1 MHLRE
6 AEAHESDAIYA
17 IGFDAW
23 NDGLS
28 YEKYLAACRGSKK
41 YQAGTWYV
49 LIENEQILSSL
60 VVYQNLFGLQ
70 DGCFGIGSVATLPS
84 FRGKGYDSN
93 LVNLVKADL
102 FAQQNCKAIFL
113 HSDIDHQ
120 FYSRFGFIAIEGSD
134 CMYALSGS
142 FGFDSSIPSYF

>member
-6 AEAHESDAIYA
+6 AEVHELDAIYS

-23 NDGLS
+23 SDGLS
-28 YEKYLAACRGSKK
+28 YEKYLSACRSSKK

-60 VVYQNLFGLQ
+60 IVYHNLFDLK
-70 DGCFGIGSVATLPS
+70 DGCFGIGSLATPKI
-84 FRGKGYDSN
+84 FRGKGYASN

-102 FAQQNCKAIFL
+102 FAKQNCKAIFL

-120 FYSRFGFIAIEGSD
+120 FYSRLGFIAIEGSN
-134 CMYALSGS
+134 CMYAPSGS
-142 FGFDSSIPSYF
+142 FGFDGSIPSYF

>member
-6 AEAHESDAIYA
+6 AKVHELDAIYA

-23 NDGLS
+23 SDGLS
-28 YEKYLAACRGSKK
+28 YEKYLSACRGSKK

-60 VVYQNLFGLQ
+60 VVYQNLFGLK
-70 DGCFGIGSVATLPS
+70 DGCFGIGSLATPQS
-84 FRGKGYDSN
+84 FRGKGYASH
-93 LVNLVKADL
+93 LINLVKANL
-102 FAQQNCKAIFL
+102 FANQNCTAIFL

-120 FYSRFGFIAIEGSD
+120 FYSRLGFITIEGAN
-134 CMYALSGS
+134 CMYAPSDS
-142 FGFDSSIPSYF
+142 FGFDGSIPSYF